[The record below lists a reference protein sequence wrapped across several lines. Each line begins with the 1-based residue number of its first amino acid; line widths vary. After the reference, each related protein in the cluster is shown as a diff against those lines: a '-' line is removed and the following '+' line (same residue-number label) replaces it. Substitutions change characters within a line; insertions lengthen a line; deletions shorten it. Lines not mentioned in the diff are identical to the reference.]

1 MGIERY
7 RKRDIRLAG
16 GPNLAWEQLAMM
28 SLSDL
33 GHDELAAVHEEQT
46 KAYGALLAKGL
57 KLDLT
62 RGKPSPA
69 QLDLSNELLT
79 LPGEGIYRDS
89 TGTDCRNYGGTKG
102 LPAIRTIFAPLL
114 NVPVDQLVA
123 GDNSSLSIMHDTLVY
138 ALLKGTVDSV
148 EPWSKSPIKFLCP
161 VPGYDRHFALCEQYG
176 IEMISVPLSQDGPD
190 LDQVRRL
197 VAEDPSIKGMWI
209 VPMYSNPNG
218 AIYTTEV
225 TRALLEMPA
234 AGDFRLF
241 WDNAYAVHHLTD
253 VETPAL
259 DVLTM
264 AADAGHPNRV
274 FLFASTSK
282 ITFAGAG
289 VSFFASSAS
298 NVDWYLKNLSKRTI
312 GPDKI
317 NHLRHALYLKGADGV
332 TALMRRHR
340 EILAPKFEQ
349 VTSILSKRL
358 GDYQGA
364 TWTDPD
370 GGYFVSLDVVD
381 GTATRVV
388 ELAKAAGIAMTG
400 AGAAFPYGRDPRD
413 RNIRIAPSFP
423 SPDEVGAAMEGL
435 ATCALLAATEKL
447 LTALDSADQDAD
459 REGQHEESRTG

>member
-1 MGIERY
+1 MF
-7 RKRDIRLAG
+7 
-16 GPNLAWEQLAMM
+16 
-28 SLSDL
+28 LSDL
-33 GHDELAAVHEEQT
+33 SHDELAALHAEQT
-46 KAYGALLAKGL
+46 EAYHTLLAEGL

-79 LPGEGIYRDS
+79 LPGEGHYMDS
-89 TGTDCRNYGGTKG
+89 TGTDCRNYGGTQG

-123 GDNSSLSIMHDTLVY
+123 GDNSSLSIMHDTLIY
-138 ALLKGTVDSV
+138 ALLKGTVDSAD
-148 EPWSKSPIKFLCP
+148 PWSKAPIKFICP

-176 IEMISVPLSQDGPD
+176 IEMVPVPLSQAGPD
-190 LDQVRRL
+190 LDQVRQL
-197 VAEDPSIKGMWI
+197 VADDPSIKGMWI
-209 VPMYSNPNG
+209 VPVYSNPTG
-218 AIYTTEV
+218 AIYTAEV

-234 AGDFRLF
+234 AGDFRIF
-241 WDNAYAVHHLTD
+241 WDNAYAVHHLTE
-253 VETPAL
+253 VETPPL

-264 AADAGHPNRV
+264 AAEAGHPNRV

-298 NVDWYLKNLSKRTI
+298 NVDWYLKNLSKRSI
-312 GPDKI
+312 GPDKV

-349 VTSILSKRL
+349 VISTLNKRL
-358 GDYQGA
+358 GDYQGT

-370 GGYFVSLDVVD
+370 GGYFVSLDVAD

-388 ELAKAAGIAMTG
+388 ELAKGAGIAMTA
-400 AGAAFPYGRDPRD
+400 AGAAFPYGQDPRD

-423 SPDEVGAAMEGL
+423 SPDEVAAAMEGL
-435 ATCALLAATEKL
+435 ATCVLLAATEKL
-447 LTALDSADQDAD
+447 LNDGDSPQQETD
-459 REGQHEESRTG
+459 REAEHDKSRAG

>member
-1 MGIERY
+1 M
-7 RKRDIRLAG
+7 
-16 GPNLAWEQLAMM
+16 PNFAPGVEPTMT
-28 SLSDL
+28 LSDL
-33 GHDELAAVHEEQT
+33 SHDELAALHEEQA
-46 KAYGALLAKGL
+46 KAYNALLAKGL
-57 KLDLT
+57 NLDLT
-62 RGKPSPA
+62 RGKPSPP

-79 LPGEGIYRDS
+79 LPGEGSYMDS
-89 TGTDCRNYGGTKG
+89 TGTDCRNYGGLQG

-138 ALLKGTVDSV
+138 SLLKGTVDSV
-148 EPWSKSPIKFLCP
+148 EPWSRGPIKFICP

-218 AIYTTEV
+218 AIYTADV

-234 AGDFRLF
+234 AGDFRMF

-253 VETPAL
+253 VEIYAL

-264 AADAGHPNRV
+264 AAQAGNPNRV

-289 VSFFASSAS
+289 VSFFASSPS

-332 TALMRRHR
+332 AELMRRHR

-358 GDYQGA
+358 GDSQGA
-364 TWTDPD
+364 TWTDPE

-388 ELAKAAGIAMTG
+388 ELAKQAGIAMTG
-400 AGAAFPYGRDPRD
+400 AGAAFPYGQDPRD
-413 RNIRIAPSFP
+413 RNIRIAPSYP
-423 SPDEVGAAMEGL
+423 SADEVAAAIDGL
-435 ATCALLAATEKL
+435 ATCVLFAATEKL
-447 LTALDSADQDAD
+447 LAEPMNVESV
-459 REGQHEESRTG
+459 EGS

>member
-1 MGIERY
+1 MIM
-7 RKRDIRLAG
+7 
-16 GPNLAWEQLAMM
+16 P
-28 SLSDL
+28 LSDL
-33 GHDELAAVHEEQT
+33 SHAELMALHEEQAS
-46 KAYGALLAKGL
+46 AYNALLAKSL

-62 RGKPSPA
+62 RGKPSA
-69 QLDLSNELLT
+69 EQLDLSNELLT
-79 LPGEGIYRDS
+79 LPGDDVYQDS
-89 TGTDCRNYGGTKG
+89 TGTDCRNYGGTQG

-148 EPWSKSPIKFLCP
+148 EPWSNAPIKFICP
-161 VPGYDRHFALCEQYG
+161 VPGYDRHFALCEQFG
-176 IEMISVPLSQDGPD
+176 IEMISVPLGQHGPD
-190 LDQVRRL
+190 LDRVGQL
-197 VAEDPSIKGMWI
+197 VANDPSIKGMWI
-209 VPMYSNPNG
+209 VPTYSNPSG
-218 AIYTTEV
+218 AIYSDEV
-225 TRALLEMPA
+225 TRALVEMPA
-234 AGDFRLF
+234 AGDFRMF

-259 DVLTM
+259 DVLAM
-264 AADAGHPNRV
+264 AAEAGHPNRV

-289 VSFFASSAS
+289 VSFFASSPS
-298 NVDWYLKNLSKRTI
+298 NVEWYLKQLSKRSI

-332 TALMRRHR
+332 TALMHRHR
-340 EILAPKFEQ
+340 EILAPKFDQ

-358 GDYQGA
+358 GDFEAA

-370 GGYFVSLDVVD
+370 GGYFVSLDVTD

-388 ELAKAAGIAMTG
+388 ALAKQAGIAMTG

-413 RNIRIAPSFP
+413 RNIRIAPTFP
-423 SPDEVGAAMEGL
+423 SSDEVAVAIDGL
-435 ATCALLAATEKL
+435 ATCVLLAATEKL
-447 LTALDSADQDAD
+447 LA
-459 REGQHEESRTG
+459 ES

>member
-1 MGIERY
+1 M
-7 RKRDIRLAG
+7 L
-16 GPNLAWEQLAMM
+16 
-28 SLSDL
+28 LSDVSH
-33 GHDELAAVHEEQT
+33 GELAALHEAQT
-46 KAYGALLAKGL
+46 NAFNALLAKGL

-79 LPGEGIYRDS
+79 LPGESTYMDS
-89 TGTDCRNYGGTKG
+89 TGTDCRNYGGLQG

-114 NVPVDQLVA
+114 NVPVDRLVA

-148 EPWSKSPIKFLCP
+148 EPWSKTPIKFICP

-176 IEMISVPLSQDGPD
+176 IEMIPVPLGHDGPD
-190 LDQVRRL
+190 LDQVRQL

-209 VPMYSNPNG
+209 VPMYSNPTG
-218 AIYTTEV
+218 AIYTAEV
-225 TRALLEMPA
+225 IRALLEMPA
-234 AGDFRLF
+234 AGDFRMF
-241 WDNAYAVHHLTD
+241 WDNAYAVHHLSD
-253 VETPAL
+253 AETPAL

-264 AADAGHPNRV
+264 AAEAGHPNRV

-332 TALMRRHR
+332 AALMRRHR

-364 TWTDPD
+364 TWTDPE
-370 GGYFVSLDVVD
+370 GGYFVSLDVAD

-388 ELAKAAGIAMTG
+388 ELAKQAGIAMTG

-423 SPDEVGAAMEGL
+423 SPDEVAAAIDGL
-435 ATCALLAATEKL
+435 ATCVLLAATEKL
-447 LTALDSADQDAD
+447 VSERAL
-459 REGQHEESRTG
+459 

>member
-1 MGIERY
+1 M
-7 RKRDIRLAG
+7 L
-16 GPNLAWEQLAMM
+16 
-28 SLSDL
+28 LSDVSR
-33 GHDELAAVHEEQT
+33 DELTALHEEQV
-46 KAYGALLAKGL
+46 KAYEALLAKGL

-79 LPGEGIYRDS
+79 LPGEGNYMDS
-89 TGTDCRNYGGTKG
+89 TGTDCRNYGGLQG

-114 NVPVDQLVA
+114 NVPVDRLVA

-148 EPWSKSPIKFLCP
+148 EPWSKTPIKFICP

-176 IEMISVPLSQDGPD
+176 IEMIPVPLSQQGPD
-190 LDQVRRL
+190 LDQVRQL

-218 AIYTTEV
+218 AIYTAEV
-225 TRALLEMPA
+225 TRELLEMPA
-234 AGDFRLF
+234 AGDFRIF

-253 VETPAL
+253 VEAPVL

-264 AADAGHPNRV
+264 ATEAGHPNRV
-274 FLFASTSK
+274 LLFASTSK

-289 VSFFASSAS
+289 ISFFASSAS

-332 TALMRRHR
+332 AALMRGHR

-349 VTSILSKRL
+349 VTKILGKRL
-358 GDYQGA
+358 GEYQGA
-364 TWTDPD
+364 TWTDPE
-370 GGYFVSLDVVD
+370 GGYFVSLDVAD

-388 ELAKAAGIAMTG
+388 ELAKQAGIAMTG

-423 SPDEVGAAMEGL
+423 SPDEVAAAIDGL
-435 ATCALLAATEKL
+435 ATCVLLAATEKL
-447 LTALDSADQDAD
+447 LNERAL
-459 REGQHEESRTG
+459 

>member
-1 MGIERY
+1 MRERSEY
-7 RKRDIRLAG
+7 VQISHRVEVIM
-16 GPNLAWEQLAMM
+16 P
-28 SLSDL
+28 LSDL
-33 GHDELAAVHEEQT
+33 SHDELVAMHEEQT
-46 KAYGALLAKGL
+46 REYDALLALGL

-79 LPGEGIYRDS
+79 LPGEGNYTDS
-89 TGTDCRNYGGTKG
+89 TGTDCRNYGGTQG
-102 LPAIRTIFAPLL
+102 LPAIRAIFAPLL

-123 GDNSSLSIMHDTLVY
+123 GDNSSLSIMHDALVY
-138 ALLKGTVDSV
+138 ALLRGTVDSA
-148 EPWSKSPIKFLCP
+148 EPWSKQPIKFLCP

-176 IEMISVPLSQDGPD
+176 IEMIPVPLGQNGPD
-190 LDQVRRL
+190 LDHVRRL
-197 VAEDPSIKGMWI
+197 LAEDPSIKGMWI

-218 AIYTTEV
+218 AVYTEDV

-234 AGDFRLF
+234 SADFRMF

-253 VETPAL
+253 VETRPL

-264 AADAGHPNRV
+264 ATGAGHPNRV

-289 VSFFASSAS
+289 VSFFASSRS
-298 NVDWYLKNLSKRTI
+298 NVDWYLKNLSKRSI

-332 TALMRRHR
+332 TQLMRRHR
-340 EILAPKFEQ
+340 EILAPKFDQ

-370 GGYFVSLDVVD
+370 GGYFVSLDVID

-388 ELAKAAGIAMTG
+388 ELAKRAGISMTG

-423 SPDEVGAAMEGL
+423 SEDEIAAAIDGL
-435 ATCALLAATEKL
+435 ATCVLLAATEKL
-447 LTALDSADQDAD
+447 LVESDSAEPQAD
-459 REGQHEESRTG
+459 GHAQHE

>member
-1 MGIERY
+1 MIM
-7 RKRDIRLAG
+7 
-16 GPNLAWEQLAMM
+16 P
-28 SLSDL
+28 LSDL
-33 GHDELAAVHEEQT
+33 SHTELMALHEEQAS
-46 KAYGALLAKGL
+46 AYNALLAKSL

-62 RGKPSPA
+62 RGKPSA
-69 QLDLSNELLT
+69 EQLDLSNELLT
-79 LPGEGIYRDS
+79 LPGEDVYLDS
-89 TGTDCRNYGGTKG
+89 TGTDCRNYGGTQG

-148 EPWSKSPIKFLCP
+148 EPWSNAPIKFICP
-161 VPGYDRHFALCEQYG
+161 VPGYDRHFALCEQFG
-176 IEMISVPLSQDGPD
+176 IEMISVPLGQHGPD
-190 LDQVRRL
+190 LDRVGQL
-197 VAEDPSIKGMWI
+197 VANDPSIKGMWI
-209 VPMYSNPNG
+209 VPTYSNPSG
-218 AIYTTEV
+218 AIYSDEV
-225 TRALLEMPA
+225 TRALVEMPA
-234 AGDFRLF
+234 AGDFRMF

-259 DVLTM
+259 DVLAM
-264 AADAGHPNRV
+264 AAEAGHPNRV

-289 VSFFASSAS
+289 VSFFASSPS
-298 NVDWYLKNLSKRTI
+298 NVEWYLKQLSKRSI

-332 TALMRRHR
+332 TALMHRHR
-340 EILAPKFEQ
+340 EILAPKFDQ

-358 GDYQGA
+358 GDFEAA

-370 GGYFVSLDVVD
+370 GGYFVSLDVTD

-388 ELAKAAGIAMTG
+388 ALAKQAGIAMTG

-413 RNIRIAPSFP
+413 RNIRIAPTFP
-423 SPDEVGAAMEGL
+423 SSDEVAVAIDGL
-435 ATCALLAATEKL
+435 ATCVLLAATEKL
-447 LTALDSADQDAD
+447 LA
-459 REGQHEESRTG
+459 ES

>member
-1 MGIERY
+1 MF
-7 RKRDIRLAG
+7 
-16 GPNLAWEQLAMM
+16 
-28 SLSDL
+28 LSDL
-33 GHDELAAVHEEQT
+33 SHDELAALHAEQT
-46 KAYGALLAKGL
+46 EAYHTLLAEGL

-79 LPGEGIYRDS
+79 LPGEGHYMDS
-89 TGTDCRNYGGTKG
+89 TGTDCRNYGGTQG

-123 GDNSSLSIMHDTLVY
+123 GDNSSLSIMHDTLIY
-138 ALLKGTVDSV
+138 ALLKGTVDSAD
-148 EPWSKSPIKFLCP
+148 PWSKAPIKFICP

-176 IEMISVPLSQDGPD
+176 IEMVPVPLSQAGPD
-190 LDQVRRL
+190 LDQVRQL
-197 VAEDPSIKGMWI
+197 VADDPSIKGMWI
-209 VPMYSNPNG
+209 VPVYSNPTG
-218 AIYTTEV
+218 AIYTAEV

-234 AGDFRLF
+234 AGDFRIF
-241 WDNAYAVHHLTD
+241 WDNAYAVHHLTE
-253 VETPAL
+253 VETPPL

-264 AADAGHPNRV
+264 AAEAGHPNRV

-289 VSFFASSAS
+289 ISFFASSAS
-298 NVDWYLKNLSKRTI
+298 NVDWYLKNLSKRSI
-312 GPDKI
+312 GPDKV

-349 VTSILSKRL
+349 VISTLNKRL
-358 GDYQGA
+358 GDYQGT

-370 GGYFVSLDVVD
+370 GGYFVSLDVAD

-388 ELAKAAGIAMTG
+388 ELAKGAGIAMTA
-400 AGAAFPYGRDPRD
+400 AGAAFPYGQDPRD

-423 SPDEVGAAMEGL
+423 SPDEVAAAMEGL
-435 ATCALLAATEKL
+435 ATCVLLAATEKL
-447 LTALDSADQDAD
+447 LNDGDSPQQETD
-459 REGQHEESRTG
+459 REAEHDKSRAG

>member
-1 MGIERY
+1 M
-7 RKRDIRLAG
+7 L
-16 GPNLAWEQLAMM
+16 
-28 SLSDL
+28 LSDVSR
-33 GHDELAAVHEEQT
+33 DELTALHEEQV
-46 KAYGALLAKGL
+46 KAYEALLAKGL

-79 LPGEGIYRDS
+79 LPGEGNYMDS
-89 TGTDCRNYGGTKG
+89 TGTDCRNYGGLQG

-114 NVPVDQLVA
+114 NVPVDRLVA

-148 EPWSKSPIKFLCP
+148 EPWSKAPIKFICP

-176 IEMISVPLSQDGPD
+176 IEMIPVPLSQQGPD
-190 LDQVRRL
+190 LDQVRQL

-218 AIYTTEV
+218 AIYTAEV
-225 TRALLEMPA
+225 TRELLEMPA
-234 AGDFRLF
+234 AGDFRIF

-253 VETPAL
+253 VEAPVL

-264 AADAGHPNRV
+264 ATEAGHPNRV
-274 FLFASTSK
+274 LLFASTSK

-289 VSFFASSAS
+289 ISFFASSAS

-332 TALMRRHR
+332 AALMRGHR

-349 VTSILSKRL
+349 VTKILGKRL
-358 GDYQGA
+358 GEYQGA
-364 TWTDPD
+364 TWTDPE
-370 GGYFVSLDVVD
+370 GGYFVSLDVAD

-388 ELAKAAGIAMTG
+388 ELAKQAGIAMTG

-423 SPDEVGAAMEGL
+423 SPDEVAAAIDGL
-435 ATCALLAATEKL
+435 ATCVLLAATEKL
-447 LTALDSADQDAD
+447 LNERAL
-459 REGQHEESRTG
+459 

>member
-1 MGIERY
+1 
-7 RKRDIRLAG
+7 
-16 GPNLAWEQLAMM
+16 MM
-28 SLSDL
+28 TLSDL
-33 GHDELAAVHEEQT
+33 THDELAALHDEQA
-46 KAYGALLAKGL
+46 KAYNALLAKGL

-62 RGKPSPA
+62 RGKPSPP

-79 LPGEGIYRDS
+79 LPGEGIYMDS
-89 TGTDCRNYGGTKG
+89 TGTDCRNYGGLLG

-138 ALLKGTVDSV
+138 SLLKGTVDSL
-148 EPWSKSPIKFLCP
+148 EPWSRGPIKFLCP

-176 IEMISVPLSQDGPD
+176 IEMISVPLSSDGPD
-190 LDQVRRL
+190 LDQVQRL
-197 VAEDPSIKGMWI
+197 ISEDPSIKGMWI

-218 AIYTTEV
+218 AIYTEEV

-234 AGDFRLF
+234 AGDFRMF

-253 VETPAL
+253 LENPAL
-259 DVLTM
+259 DVLAM
-264 AADAGHPNRV
+264 AAQAGNPNRV

-289 VSFFASSAS
+289 VSFFASSPS

-332 TALMRRHR
+332 AELMRRHR

-364 TWTDPD
+364 TWTDPE

-388 ELAKAAGIAMTG
+388 ELAKQAGIAMTG
-400 AGAAFPYGRDPRD
+400 AGAAFPYGQDPRD

-423 SPDEVGAAMEGL
+423 SPDEVAAAIDGL
-435 ATCALLAATEKL
+435 ATCVLFAATEKL
-447 LTALDSADQDAD
+447 LAEPTNSESAED
-459 REGQHEESRTG
+459 R

>member
-1 MGIERY
+1 MF
-7 RKRDIRLAG
+7 
-16 GPNLAWEQLAMM
+16 
-28 SLSDL
+28 LSDL
-33 GHDELAAVHEEQT
+33 SHDELAALHAEQT
-46 KAYGALLAKGL
+46 EAYHTLLANGL

-79 LPGEGIYRDS
+79 LPGEGHYMDS
-89 TGTDCRNYGGTKG
+89 TGTDCRNYGGTQG

-123 GDNSSLSIMHDTLVY
+123 GDNSSLSIMHDTLIY
-138 ALLKGTVDSV
+138 ALLKGTVDSAD
-148 EPWSKSPIKFLCP
+148 PWSKAPIKFICP

-176 IEMISVPLSQDGPD
+176 IEMVPVPLSQAGPD
-190 LDQVRRL
+190 LDQVRQL
-197 VAEDPSIKGMWI
+197 VADDPSIKGMWI
-209 VPMYSNPNG
+209 VPVYSNPTG
-218 AIYTTEV
+218 AIYTAEV

-234 AGDFRLF
+234 AGDFRIF
-241 WDNAYAVHHLTD
+241 WDNAYAVHHLTE
-253 VETPAL
+253 VETPPL

-264 AADAGHPNRV
+264 AAEAGHPNRA

-298 NVDWYLKNLSKRTI
+298 NVDWYLKNLSKRSI
-312 GPDKI
+312 GPDKV

-332 TALMRRHR
+332 TALMSRHR

-349 VTSILSKRL
+349 VISILNKRL
-358 GDYQGA
+358 GDYQET

-370 GGYFVSLDVVD
+370 GGYFVSLDVAD

-388 ELAKAAGIAMTG
+388 ELAKGAGIAMTA
-400 AGAAFPYGRDPRD
+400 AGAAFPYGQDPRT

-423 SPDEVGAAMEGL
+423 SPDEVAAAMEGL
-435 ATCALLAATEKL
+435 ATCVLLAATEKL
-447 LTALDSADQDAD
+447 LNDGDSPQQETD
-459 REGQHEESRTG
+459 REAQHDKSRAG

>member
-1 MGIERY
+1 MT
-7 RKRDIRLAG
+7 
-16 GPNLAWEQLAMM
+16 
-28 SLSDL
+28 LSDL
-33 GHDELAAVHEEQT
+33 SQEELAALHEEQA
-46 KAYGALLAKGL
+46 KAYNALLAKGL

-62 RGKPSPA
+62 RGKPSPP

-79 LPGEGIYRDS
+79 LPGEGTYMDS
-89 TGTDCRNYGGTKG
+89 TGTDCRNYGGLHG

-138 ALLKGTVDSV
+138 SLLKGSVDSV
-148 EPWSKSPIKFLCP
+148 EPWSRGPIKFICP

-176 IEMISVPLSQDGPD
+176 IEMISVPLSQEGPD

-209 VPMYSNPNG
+209 VPMYSNPSG
-218 AIYTTEV
+218 AIYTEDV

-234 AGDFRLF
+234 AGDFRMF

-253 VETPAL
+253 AETPAL
-259 DVLTM
+259 DVLSM
-264 AADAGHPNRV
+264 AAQAGHPNRV

-289 VSFFASSAS
+289 VSFFASSPS

-332 TALMRRHR
+332 VELMRRHR
-340 EILAPKFEQ
+340 EVLAPKFEQ
-349 VTSILSKRL
+349 VTSILGKRL

-388 ELAKAAGIAMTG
+388 ELAKQAGIAMTG
-400 AGAAFPYGRDPRD
+400 AGAAFPYGQDPRD

-423 SPDEVGAAMEGL
+423 SPDEVAAAIDGL
-435 ATCALLAATEKL
+435 ATCVLFAATEKL
-447 LTALDSADQDAD
+447 LAEPMNLESV
-459 REGQHEESRTG
+459 EGR

>member
-1 MGIERY
+1 M
-7 RKRDIRLAG
+7 L
-16 GPNLAWEQLAMM
+16 
-28 SLSDL
+28 LSDVSH
-33 GHDELAAVHEEQT
+33 GELAALHEAQT
-46 KAYGALLAKGL
+46 NAFNALLAKGL

-79 LPGEGIYRDS
+79 LPGESTYMDS
-89 TGTDCRNYGGTKG
+89 TGADCRNYGGLQG

-114 NVPVDQLVA
+114 NVPVDRLVA

-148 EPWSKSPIKFLCP
+148 EPWSKTPIKFICP

-176 IEMISVPLSQDGPD
+176 IEMIPVPLGHDGPD
-190 LDQVRRL
+190 LDQVRQL

-209 VPMYSNPNG
+209 VPMYSNPTG
-218 AIYTTEV
+218 AIYTAEV

-234 AGDFRLF
+234 AGDFRMF
-241 WDNAYAVHHLTD
+241 WDNAYAVHHLSD
-253 VETPAL
+253 AETPAL

-264 AADAGHPNRV
+264 AAEAGHPNRV

-332 TALMRRHR
+332 AALMRRHR

-364 TWTDPD
+364 TWTDPE
-370 GGYFVSLDVVD
+370 GGYFVSLDVAD

-388 ELAKAAGIAMTG
+388 ELAKQAGIAMTG

-423 SPDEVGAAMEGL
+423 SPDEVAAAIDGL
-435 ATCALLAATEKL
+435 ATCVLLAATEKL
-447 LTALDSADQDAD
+447 VSERAL
-459 REGQHEESRTG
+459 

>member
-1 MGIERY
+1 
-7 RKRDIRLAG
+7 
-16 GPNLAWEQLAMM
+16 M

-33 GHDELAAVHEEQT
+33 SHDELAALHAGQAA
-46 KAYGALLAKGL
+46 AYEALLAKGL

-62 RGKPSPA
+62 RGKPSSA

-79 LPGEGIYRDS
+79 LPGEGTYMDS
-89 TGTDCRNYGGTKG
+89 TGTDCRNYGGLQG

-148 EPWSKSPIKFLCP
+148 EPWSTAPIKFICP
-161 VPGYDRHFALCEQYG
+161 VPGYDRHFALCEQFG
-176 IEMISVPLSQDGPD
+176 IEMIPVPLSQDGPD
-190 LDQVRRL
+190 LDQIGQL
-197 VAEDPSIKGMWI
+197 VADDPSIKGMWI
-209 VPMYSNPNG
+209 VPMYSNPTG
-218 AIYTTEV
+218 AIYSEVV
-225 TRALLEMPA
+225 TRALLEMRA
-234 AGDFRLF
+234 AGDFRMF

-259 DVLTM
+259 DVLAM
-264 AADAGHPNRV
+264 AAEAGHPNRV

-289 VSFFASSAS
+289 VSFFASSPS
-298 NVDWYLKNLSKRTI
+298 NIDWYLKNLSKRTI

-340 EILAPKFEQ
+340 EILAPKFDQ

-358 GDYQGA
+358 GDFQAA
-364 TWTDPD
+364 TWTEPD
-370 GGYFVSLDVVD
+370 GGYFISLDVTD

-388 ELAKAAGIAMTG
+388 ALAKEAGIAMTG
-400 AGAAFPYGRDPRD
+400 AGAAFPQGRDPRD

-423 SPDEVGAAMEGL
+423 PPEEVALAIDGL
-435 ATCALLAATEKL
+435 ATCVLLAATEKL
-447 LTALDSADQDAD
+447 LPDA
-459 REGQHEESRTG
+459 S

>member
-1 MGIERY
+1 VKLIM
-7 RKRDIRLAG
+7 L
-16 GPNLAWEQLAMM
+16 
-28 SLSDL
+28 LSDVS
-33 GHDELAAVHEEQT
+33 HDELTALHEEQV
-46 KAYGALLAKGL
+46 KAYDALLAKGL

-69 QLDLSNELLT
+69 QLDLSNELLM
-79 LPGEGIYRDS
+79 LPGEGNYMDS
-89 TGTDCRNYGGTKG
+89 TGTDCRNYGGLQG
-102 LPAIRTIFAPLL
+102 LPAVRTIFAPLL
-114 NVPVDQLVA
+114 NVPVDRLVA

-148 EPWSKSPIKFLCP
+148 EPWSKTPIKFICP

-176 IEMISVPLSQDGPD
+176 IEMIPVPLGQQGPD
-190 LDQVRRL
+190 LDQVRQL
-197 VAEDPSIKGMWI
+197 VAQDTSIKGMWI

-218 AIYTTEV
+218 AIYTAEV
-225 TRALLEMPA
+225 TRELLEMPA
-234 AGDFRLF
+234 AGDFRIF
-241 WDNAYAVHHLTD
+241 WDNAYAVHHLSD
-253 VETPAL
+253 VEAPAL

-264 AADAGHPNRV
+264 ATEAGHPNRV

-289 VSFFASSAS
+289 ISFFASSAS

-332 TALMRRHR
+332 AALMRGHR

-358 GDYQGA
+358 GEYQGA
-364 TWTDPD
+364 TWTDPE
-370 GGYFVSLDVVD
+370 GGYFVSLDVAD

-388 ELAKAAGIAMTG
+388 ELAKQAGIAMTG

-423 SPDEVGAAMEGL
+423 SPDEVAAAIDGL
-435 ATCALLAATEKL
+435 ATCVLLAATEKL
-447 LTALDSADQDAD
+447 LNERAL
-459 REGQHEESRTG
+459 

>member
-1 MGIERY
+1 VEVIM
-7 RKRDIRLAG
+7 
-16 GPNLAWEQLAMM
+16 P
-28 SLSDL
+28 LSDL
-33 GHDELAAVHEEQT
+33 SRDELVAMHEEQT
-46 KAYGALLAKGL
+46 REYDALLALGL

-79 LPGEGIYRDS
+79 LPGEGNYTDS
-89 TGTDCRNYGGTKG
+89 TGTDCRNYGGTQG
-102 LPAIRTIFAPLL
+102 LPAIRAIFAPLL

-123 GDNSSLSIMHDTLVY
+123 GDNSSLSIMHDALVY
-138 ALLKGTVDSV
+138 ALLRGTADSA
-148 EPWSKSPIKFLCP
+148 EPWSKQSIKFLCP

-176 IEMISVPLSQDGPD
+176 IEMIPVPLGQNGPD
-190 LDQVRRL
+190 LDQVRQL
-197 VAEDPSIKGMWI
+197 LAEDPSIKGMWI

-218 AIYTTEV
+218 AIYTDDV

-234 AGDFRLF
+234 AADFRMF

-253 VETPAL
+253 VETPPL

-264 AADAGHPNRV
+264 AAEAGHPNRV

-289 VSFFASSAS
+289 VSFFASSPS
-298 NVDWYLKNLSKRTI
+298 NVDWYLKNLSKRSI

-332 TALMRRHR
+332 TQLMRRHR
-340 EILAPKFEQ
+340 EILAPKFDQ

-370 GGYFVSLDVVD
+370 GGYFVSLDVID

-388 ELAKAAGIAMTG
+388 ELAKRAGISMTG
-400 AGAAFPYGRDPRD
+400 AGAAFPHGRDPRD

-423 SPDEVGAAMEGL
+423 SPDEIAAAIDGL
-435 ATCALLAATEKL
+435 ATCVLLAATERL
-447 LTALDSADQDAD
+447 LGESDSADRQADGDA
-459 REGQHEESRTG
+459 QHEQR

>member
-1 MGIERY
+1 
-7 RKRDIRLAG
+7 
-16 GPNLAWEQLAMM
+16 MM

-33 GHDELAAVHEEQT
+33 SHDQLAALHTEQAE
-46 KAYGALLAKGL
+46 AYNALLAKGL

-79 LPGEGIYRDS
+79 LPGEGTYMDS
-89 TGTDCRNYGGTKG
+89 TGTDCRNYGGTQG

-114 NVPVDQLVA
+114 NVPVDRLVA
-123 GDNSSLSIMHDTLVY
+123 GDNSSLSIMHDTIVY

-148 EPWSKSPIKFLCP
+148 GPWSTSPIKFICP

-176 IEMISVPLSQDGPD
+176 IEMVPVPLSQDGPD

-197 VAEDPSIKGMWI
+197 AAEDPSIKGMWI

-218 AIYTTEV
+218 VIYTAEV

-259 DVLTM
+259 DVLAM
-264 AADAGHPNRV
+264 AAEAGHPNRV

-298 NVDWYLKNLSKRTI
+298 NVDWYLKNLSKRSI
-312 GPDKI
+312 GPDKV

-349 VTSILSKRL
+349 VISILNKRL
-358 GDYQGA
+358 GDYQGT

-370 GGYFVSLDVVD
+370 GGYFVSLDVAD

-388 ELAKAAGIAMTG
+388 ELAKGAGIAMTG

-423 SPDEVGAAMEGL
+423 SPDEVAAAMEGL
-435 ATCALLAATEKL
+435 ATCVLLAATEKL
-447 LTALDSADQDAD
+447 LKEGVSPQQEAD
-459 REGQHEESRTG
+459 RKAQHDESRAG

>member
-1 MGIERY
+1 MIM
-7 RKRDIRLAG
+7 
-16 GPNLAWEQLAMM
+16 PM
-28 SLSDL
+28 SDL
-33 GHDELAAVHEEQT
+33 SHAELVALHEEQIE
-46 KAYGALLAKGL
+46 AYRALLAKGL

-79 LPGEGIYRDS
+79 LPGENTFMDS
-89 TGTDCRNYGGTKG
+89 TGTDCRNYGGTQG

-123 GDNSSLSIMHDTLVY
+123 GDNSSLSIMHDALVY
-138 ALLKGTVDSV
+138 ALLKGTVDST
-148 EPWSKSPIKFLCP
+148 EPWSKSPIKFICP

-176 IEMISVPLSQDGPD
+176 IEMISVPLGQNGPD

-197 VAEDPSIKGMWI
+197 VAEDLSIKGMWI

-218 AIYTTEV
+218 AIYTAEV

-234 AGDFRLF
+234 AGDFRIF

-253 VETPAL
+253 VETPPL

-264 AADAGHPNRV
+264 AGEAGHPNRV

-298 NVDWYLKNLSKRTI
+298 NVDWYLTNLSKRSI

-332 TALMRRHR
+332 AALMRRHR

-358 GDYQGA
+358 GDYQGT

-370 GGYFVSLDVVD
+370 GGYFVSLDVPD

-388 ELAKAAGIAMTG
+388 ELAKRAGIAMTG
-400 AGAAFPYGRDPRD
+400 AGAAFPYGRDPFD

-423 SPDEVGAAMEGL
+423 SPDEVAAAIDGL
-435 ATCALLAATEKL
+435 AICVLLAATEKL
-447 LTALDSADQDAD
+447 LNASDSTQQEAD
-459 REGQHEESRTG
+459 RQAQHDESRAG